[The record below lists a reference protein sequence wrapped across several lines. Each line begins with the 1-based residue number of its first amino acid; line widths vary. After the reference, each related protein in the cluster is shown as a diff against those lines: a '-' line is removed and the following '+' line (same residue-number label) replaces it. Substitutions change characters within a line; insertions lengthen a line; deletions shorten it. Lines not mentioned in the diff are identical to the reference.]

1 MPAPSPR
8 LLRTASPAIPTA
20 RRWAA
25 AYRGGAGP
33 ALDLTQ
39 AVPGYPPHPELLE
52 RLSDAAARP
61 ANAGYGPIEGEAVL
75 REALAAELSR
85 SYGAAIGP
93 EDVAIT
99 AGCNL
104 AFAMAATVVAGS
116 GEAVLLPTPWYF
128 NHRMALEMA
137 GIGAVPLPC
146 RAAEGFLA
154 DPDLAATLLD
164 RHPEIRAIVLITP
177 NNPAGA
183 ILSPERLE
191 RFAELARERDVW
203 LILDETYRDF
213 LPEAGAAPHALFAA
227 PDWRDRVVQ
236 LYSFSKSYCVPG
248 HRLGAI
254 VAGGAFRGEL
264 LKALDTFQ
272 ICPGRAAQEA
282 VAWAVPALRPWREAN
297 RRLMAQRAAA
307 FRSIMASLPT
317 WRVEA
322 IGAYFAYLRIPDG
335 LPGAEAVA
343 ERLAVEGGLM
353 VLPGSFFGPEQERH
367 LRVAF
372 ANAAEDA
379 LRVVPA
385 RLRAIGC

>member
-8 LLRTASPAIPTA
+8 LLRTATPAIPAA

-25 AYRGGAGP
+25 AYGGGAGP

-52 RLSDAAARP
+52 RLAAAAARP
-61 ANAGYGPIEGEAVL
+61 ANAGYGPIEGERAL
-75 REALAAELSR
+75 REALADDLSR

-93 EDVAIT
+93 DDVAIT

-104 AFAMAATVVAGS
+104 AFTMAATVVAGS

-137 GIGAVPLPC
+137 GIGVVPLPC
-146 RAAEGFLA
+146 RAEEGFLA
-154 DPDLAATLLD
+154 DPEAAAALLD
-164 RHPEIRAIVLITP
+164 RHPAIRAIVLITP
-177 NNPAGA
+177 NNPTGA

-191 RFAELARERDVW
+191 RFAQLARERDVW

-213 LPEAGAAPHALFAA
+213 LPEAGAAPHALFQAT
-227 PDWRDRVVQ
+227 DWRDRVVQ

-254 VAGGAFRGEL
+254 TAGGAFRAEL

-272 ICPGRAAQEA
+272 ICPGRAPQEA
-282 VAWAVPALRPWREAN
+282 VAWAVPGLRPWRDAN
-297 RRLMAQRAAA
+297 RQLMAERAAA
-307 FRSIMASLPT
+307 FAAIMATVPT

-335 LPGAEAVA
+335 LPDAEAVA
-343 ERLAVEGGLM
+343 ERLAAEAGLM
-353 VLPGSFFGPEQERH
+353 VLPGSFFGPGQERH

-372 ANAAEDA
+372 ANAPEDA
-379 LRVVPA
+379 LRAVPA
-385 RLRAIGC
+385 RLRALGA